1 MRYDEFI
8 DAVATRAGLPREQ
21 AETVTRA
28 TLRVLS
34 ERLTGGEAED
44 LRAQLPKEFRVDLLP
59 TDEHAEKFGVAEFV
73 RRVAER
79 SGLDEAEARAAV
91 VAVLTTIRDDV
102 TELEFHDVLSQLG
115 REFAELLD
123 SVS

>member
-44 LRAQLPKEFRVDLLP
+44 LRAWQ
-59 TDEHAEKFGVAEFV
+59 
-73 RRVAER
+73 RRR
-79 SGLDEAEARAAV
+79 
-91 VAVLTTIRDDV
+91 
-102 TELEFHDVLSQLG
+102 
-115 REFAELLD
+115 
-123 SVS
+123 